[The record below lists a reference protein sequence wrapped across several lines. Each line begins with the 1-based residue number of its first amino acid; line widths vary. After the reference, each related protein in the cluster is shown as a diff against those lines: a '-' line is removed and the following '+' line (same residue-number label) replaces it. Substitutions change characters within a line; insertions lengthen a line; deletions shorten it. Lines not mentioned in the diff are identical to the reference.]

1 MIFAAKEAR
10 LQVGQPVV
18 VREFLGFQD
27 VEIDVDEAVGVFR
40 ARCVEN
46 RPSAEPIA
54 AGYGYWALYRA
65 HWMVV
70 FEIRHRPAGASGS

>member
-1 MIFAAKEAR
+1 M
-10 LQVGQPVV
+10 

-70 FEIRHRPAGASGS
+70 FEIRHRPAAPAAQ